1 MLNKNLN
8 LLGVDS
14 EITEDDN
21 NVGKDSLNDNSTEN
35 NTVSS
40 DNIELDR
47 KTNEIYR
54 SHSIMNF
61 IS

>member
-40 DNIELDR
+40 DNIELD
-47 KTNEIYR
+47 KKSNK
-54 SHSIMNF
+54 
-61 IS
+61 